1 MSKFIDIIRMSESR
15 LYYCHTSNYLNKR
28 CFKIVKRLTR
38 LDKRIEMAPNHLDSV
53 FFLEDKFSYFSNLKR
68 MISTHN
74 KEFCEKNDLDL
85 PNLQI
90 KKKNPHI
97 FTTSSSM
104 QLKY

>member
-1 MSKFIDIIRMSESR
+1 
-15 LYYCHTSNYLNKR
+15 
-28 CFKIVKRLTR
+28 
-38 LDKRIEMAPNHLDSV
+38 
-53 FFLEDKFSYFSNLKR
+53 